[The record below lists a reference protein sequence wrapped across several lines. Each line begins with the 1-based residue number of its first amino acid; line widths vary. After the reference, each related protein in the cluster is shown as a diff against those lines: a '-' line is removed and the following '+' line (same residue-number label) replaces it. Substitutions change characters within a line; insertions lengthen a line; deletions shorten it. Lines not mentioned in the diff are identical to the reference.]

1 MDAYIANQLF
11 VAHTGDFRGGSDWI
25 MAKVFQIPSATA
37 AWSSL
42 AFIAYAT
49 LSPLNERPE
58 ISAYGFLNL
67 FSHFDQY
74 IAYAV
79 VGSLF
84 GFAYPRQTFLV
95 CVLVLGGAIL
105 LELAQMLTPDRH
117 ARVLDAV
124 RKLIGGAFGIAFAYF
139 TMWLRQ

>member
-1 MDAYIANQLF
+1 MI
-11 VAHTGDFRGGSDWI
+11 
-25 MAKVFQIPSATA
+25 AKVFLPLS

-49 LSPLNERPE
+49 LSPLDERPE
-58 ISAYGFLNL
+58 ISTYGFLSL

-84 GFAYPRQTFLV
+84 GFAYPRQIFLV
-95 CVLVLGGAIL
+95 FILVLGSAIL

-117 ARVLDAV
+117 ARISDAV
-124 RKLIGGAFGIAFAYF
+124 RKIIGGVFGLAFAYF
-139 TMWLRQ
+139 TMWVRLRQ